1 MSTEAVTIHESPI
14 LGETEGKRKQQAV
27 QNEMANFIHA
37 SFFVREEEFMVP
49 RTYILFSFLHL
60 CTPSVVISLTLHLI
74 FRQQFAHFSRRV
86 DCDLRRNIA
95 SCPVV
100 VGKT

>member
-27 QNEMANFIHA
+27 QIQMANFIHT

-49 RTYILFSFLHL
+49 RT
-60 CTPSVVISLTLHLI
+60 
-74 FRQQFAHFSRRV
+74 
-86 DCDLRRNIA
+86 
-95 SCPVV
+95 
-100 VGKT
+100 